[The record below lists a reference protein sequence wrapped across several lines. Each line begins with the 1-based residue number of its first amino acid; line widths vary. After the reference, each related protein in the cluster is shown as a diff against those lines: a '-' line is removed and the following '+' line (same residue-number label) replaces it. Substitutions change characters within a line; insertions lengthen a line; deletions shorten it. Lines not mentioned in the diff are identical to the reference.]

1 MASFAAVMS
10 YAALEGD
17 EQQQQWAHET
27 VEKVANAFTNHWQ
40 ALMEEGL
47 PAFEALKITTDEF
60 DKQGLEKLKA
70 DDMGKAIQG
79 LFIAHLSEIDGPMAS
94 LLQHH
99 VEKERW
105 EVPADQPRL

>member
-27 VEKVANAFTNHWQ
+27 VEKVATAFADHWR
-40 ALMEEGL
+40 ALIDEGV
-47 PAFEALKITTDEF
+47 PAFEALKATTDAF
-60 DKQGLEKLKA
+60 DQQGQDKLKA

-79 LFIAHLSEIDGPMAS
+79 LFIAQLSEIDGPMAS
-94 LLQHH
+94 LLQHQ

-105 EVPADQPRL
+105 DIPADQPRL